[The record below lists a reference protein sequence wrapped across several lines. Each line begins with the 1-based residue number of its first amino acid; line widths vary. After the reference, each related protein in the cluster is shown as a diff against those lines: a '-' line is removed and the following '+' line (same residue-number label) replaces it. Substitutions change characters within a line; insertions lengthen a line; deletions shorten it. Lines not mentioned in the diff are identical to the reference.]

1 MPKTSIKGLAQRTE
15 RENRRQDKNRGKI
28 TTDSFQNF
36 VAQVG
41 IGTDNVSSGGT
52 YGFNPIT
59 RNRILLEW
67 IHRGSWAGGLAVN
80 VVADDMTR
88 AGVRITG
95 DLDPEL
101 IEKIDEKVV
110 ELGMWDVLNEATVGA
125 RLYGG
130 SIMIPLIDGQD
141 MSTPFN
147 PQRLTVG
154 QLKGFLALDRWQ
166 VDPTL
171 EDLVQDFGPNF
182 GMPKYYRINGDAP
195 GLRGQKVHYTRALR
209 QIGDKLPYWQR
220 VMENLWGTSVYERMY
235 DRLVAFDSSSQ
246 GAAQLMYK
254 AWLRTL
260 KIDGLREIVS
270 QGGSKMAGL
279 VKYVDMFRRFQAF
292 EGVTM
297 IDAKDDLGTS
307 EVGAFSGLADTMR
320 EFASQL
326 AGALQVPLTRL
337 LGQSPGG
344 LNSTGESDMRTYYD
358 GILQKQKACYQVTVT
373 QWYRSIAASLGIEIP
388 DGFGIEFNT
397 LWQMD
402 EPTKS
407 EVASRDVV
415 TITTALEANVI
426 DPPTAMEELKQLSE
440 KTGRFT
446 NITAEH
452 IDEAKKAELNP
463 PASMEL
469 PATQAAL
476 QALGRGE
483 AQPGQAQLPATT
495 GDHANTA
502 AELARRHNL
511 QITIENPRGTVR
523 QGVALKT
530 GEPWSIRMPADY
542 GYIRCIDGADGDQ
555 LDCYVGPHA
564 DSDKAWV
571 VHQYDPDTGLY
582 DEDKVILGFKRQGD
596 ALQCYFA
603 GHSRA
608 AQAFGS
614 IEPISLDELSKRVDP
629 NQKLAHVA

>member
-1 MPKTSIKGLAQRTE
+1 MPKTSVKAVARRMTQDNQRLAKQ
-15 RENRRQDKNRGKI
+15 KKI
-28 TTDSFQNF
+28 STDSFQNF

-41 IGTDNVSSGGT
+41 IGTDNISSGST

-67 IHRGSWAGGLAVN
+67 IHRGSWAGGLGVD
-80 VVADDMTR
+80 VIADDMTR
-88 AGVRITG
+88 AGVRILG

-101 IEKIDEKVV
+101 IEKINDQVTK
-110 ELGMWDVLNEATVGA
+110 LGLWDTLNDATRSA

-130 SIMIPLIDGQD
+130 SVMIPLIDGQD
-141 MSTPFN
+141 MSQPFR
-147 PQRLTVG
+147 PDLITKG

-182 GMPKYYRINGDAP
+182 GLPKYYRVNSDSP
-195 GLRGQKVHYTRALR
+195 GLRGQKVHYTRVLR
-209 QIGDKLPYWQR
+209 QIGDRLPYWQR

-235 DRLVAFDSSSQ
+235 DRLVAFDSSTQ
-246 GAAQLMYK
+246 GAAQLIYK

-270 QGGSKMAGL
+270 SGGAKMAGL
-279 VKYVDMFRRFQAF
+279 AKYVDMFRRFQAF

-297 IDAKDDLGTS
+297 IDAKDDLGTT
-307 EVGAFSGLADTMR
+307 EVGAFGGLADAMH

-344 LNSTGESDMRTYYD
+344 LNATGESDMRNYYD
-358 GILQKQKACYQVTVT
+358 GILQRQNACYLVPLTS
-373 QWYRSIAASLGIEIP
+373 WYRSIAISIGIEVG
-388 DGFGIEFNT
+388 DGFKIEFNP

-402 EPTKS
+402 EVQKS
-407 EVASRDVV
+407 EVAARDIT
-415 TITTALEANVI
+415 TITTALEASII
-426 DPPTAMEELKQLSE
+426 DPATAMEELKQLSD

-446 NITAEH
+446 NISAEH
-452 IDEAKKAELNP
+452 IEEARNAEINP
-463 PASMEL
+463 PNAGDL

-476 QALGRGE
+476 AMLGRGDP
-483 AQPGQAQLPATT
+483 QRPLPSTT
-495 GDHANTA
+495 DHTNAA
-502 AELARRHNL
+502 AELARKYGL
-511 QITIENPRGTVR
+511 QIVIENPKGTIR
-523 QGVALKT
+523 QGVTLKT

-542 GYIRCIDGADGDQ
+542 GYIRCVDGADGDQ
-555 LDCYVGPHA
+555 LDCYVGPSPK
-564 DSDKAWV
+564 SDKAWV
-571 VHQYDPDTGLY
+571 VHQYDPDTGTY
-582 DEDKVILGFKRQGD
+582 DEDKVFLGFKRQGE

-614 IEPISLDELSKRVDP
+614 IEPISLDDLRSRIDP
-629 NQKLAHVA
+629 SQALQVV